1 MLSQRSDRSDRSD
14 GPDGEG
20 VGVSRAGR
28 ARRIAAAAA
37 FGGGGVGALGAAAYG
52 LVLTEIRMTRRLI
65 GQPFG
70 STGPGGEGLYG
81 SGPGEPIQ
89 IAFIGDSTAVGL
101 GVDSPA
107 QTPGAVLATGLA
119 QITGRP
125 VQLRVDAKVG
135 GTSDLLD
142 QQSARLLAGGPRPEA
157 VVIMVG
163 ANDVT
168 HRSPTAVAVR
178 ALDAAVRRLRDAG
191 IEVVVGTC
199 PDLGTIEQI
208 PYPLRYLARR
218 FSRELAAAQTI
229 AVVEAGGRT
238 VSLGDL
244 LGPEFQARPLEMFA
258 SDRFHPSET
267 GYARVAAALLPS
279 VAAALG
285 YLTDQVE
292 ERPDA
297 GRGEAIE
304 DIAHAAVR
312 AADAAGTEVA
322 PIEVSGAERGP
333 RGRWAAL
340 RRRRTPAADTGR
352 SAARE
357 SDAADAG
364 DPRSSDPG
372 ASRDRSDLGD
382 IGDPSESR
390 GSDAGVNHA

>member
-1 MLSQRSDRSDRSD
+1 
-14 GPDGEG
+14 
-20 VGVSRAGR
+20 VSRAGR

-70 STGPGGEGLYG
+70 NTGPGGEGVYG
-81 SGPGEPIQ
+81 EGAGEPIR
-89 IAFIGDSTAVGL
+89 IAFIGDSTALGL
-101 GVDSPA
+101 GVDDPG

-119 QITGRP
+119 RIAGRP
-125 VQLRVDAKVG
+125 VQLRIDAKVG
-135 GTSDLLD
+135 AQSPLLD
-142 QQSARLLAGGPRPEA
+142 SQATRLLTEGPPPEA

-178 ALDAAVRRLRDAG
+178 GLDAAVRRLREAG
-191 IEVVVGTC
+191 IEVIVGTC
-199 PDLGTIEQI
+199 PDLGTIQQI

-258 SDRFHPSET
+258 SDRFHPSAT
-267 GYARVAAALLPS
+267 GYARVAAAMLPS

-285 YLTDQVE
+285 YWHDDVE
-292 ERPDA
+292 PGVDSR
-297 GRGEAIE
+297 RGEGI
-304 DIAHAAVR
+304 DDVAHAAVR
-312 AADAAGTEVA
+312 AADQAGTEVA
-322 PIEVSGAERGP
+322 GVEVSGAERGP
-333 RGRWAAL
+333 RGRWAAF
-340 RRRRTPAADTGR
+340 RRRRTPIPAV
-352 SAARE
+352 
-357 SDAADAG
+357 DAG
-364 DPRSSDPG
+364 PDERSDP
-372 ASRDRSDLGD
+372 
-382 IGDPSESR
+382 
-390 GSDAGVNHA
+390 DARTVSSA